1 MSTLNSSHANDEDLK
16 SMTRIFESGLIFQ
29 CPICKKDFQDPRILC
44 SNGHSFCHDC
54 IKVTNEKKTTTV
66 FIFFLFK
73 NILPADGVL
82 KCPICHESRRLASV
96 QEIGQLTKNH
106 TLASLKQAEQHRLA
120 QLGICELC
128 NKRSAYGRCYHCR
141 ALACFR
147 CMDDHE
153 RILATEQ
160 AKDYAEL
167 VKIRNTLTERISQ
180 WDKKLTDSKETIQ
193 QTIHNDAE
201 KQIKEIQGKK

>member
-1 MSTLNSSHANDEDLK
+1 LYQSNQ
-16 SMTRIFESGLIFQ
+16 R
-29 CPICKKDFQDPRILC
+29 KK
-44 SNGHSFCHDC
+44 
-54 IKVTNEKKTTTV
+54 KTTTTTV

-201 KQIKEIQGKK
+201 KQIKEIQGKKQKIKVSMIYDFFLCRERKVVDKSIGRSSSKLFNREKFSITSD